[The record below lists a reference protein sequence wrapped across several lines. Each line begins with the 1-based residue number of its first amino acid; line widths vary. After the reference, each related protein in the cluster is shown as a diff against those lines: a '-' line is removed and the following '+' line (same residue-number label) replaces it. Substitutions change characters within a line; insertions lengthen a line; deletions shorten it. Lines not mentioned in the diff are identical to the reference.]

1 MIAEAVGWN
10 GYTLCMPTARP
21 GMRTVPITQGV
32 AGATEIVPAAAGYTI
47 IVVSY
52 VVILDAAGTW
62 TFETGSRALSGA
74 MPADAKG
81 GVSATGGNVESPLMV
96 GDKGVNLEIV
106 TSGAKAF
113 GHLTYYYDS

>member
-1 MIAEAVGWN
+1 
-10 GYTLCMPTARP
+10 
-21 GMRTVPITQGV
+21 MRTDPITQGAAGTTELV
-32 AGATEIVPAAAGYTI
+32 PARAGATI
-47 IVVSY
+47 IVTSY

-81 GVSATGGNVESPLMV
+81 GAAPGIGTSENPLLV
-96 GDKGVNLEIV
+96 GDKGGNLEIV

-113 GHLTYYYDS
+113 GHLTWYYDS